1 MIYLVYGLDTAKVR
15 AKARVLVASLVAKK
29 PDASVDRYTVENFKP
44 DMLDELVASQGLFV
58 IRRIIILDTLLAA
71 VPLKRWIIDN
81 LTQFATSENI
91 FIFIEG
97 DMTATDL
104 KAFEKKAEKVQEY
117 ILPASATKQV
127 SKNVSPFV
135 LADALGRR
143 DKKMLWAEY
152 LAQRATGSVA
162 EELHGLLFWQV
173 KTMLAAAS
181 APSAAAANLKPFVYT
196 KAKTSAKNF
205 SSDELRTLS
214 HNLVTIYHNAHRG
227 LGSLDLLLE
236 KLILEL

>member
-1 MIYLVYGLDTAKVR
+1 MIYLFYGSDMTKARAKVR
-15 AKARVLVASLVAKK
+15 HLADSLIAKK
-29 PDASVDRYTVENFKP
+29 PDAAMHRYTLEDFDVTQI
-44 DMLDELVASQGLFV
+44 DELVGGQGLFV
-58 IRRIIILDTLLAA
+58 SRRIIILDTLFIRAEFKESILNNLQSLA
-71 VPLKRWIIDN
+71 D
-81 LTQFATSENI
+81 SENI
-91 FIFIEG
+91 FIILEG
-97 DMTATDL
+97 KLL
-104 KAFEKKAEKVQEY
+104 KTELQAFEKCAEKIQECS
-117 ILPASATKQV
+117 LPLGITEKQ
-127 SKNVSPFV
+127 KKIVSPFA

-196 KAKTSAKNF
+196 KAKISAKNF
-205 SSDELRTLS
+205 SSDELRALS
-214 HNLVTIYHNAHRG
+214 HNLVTIYHDAHRG
-227 LGSLDLLLE
+227 LSSLDLLLE